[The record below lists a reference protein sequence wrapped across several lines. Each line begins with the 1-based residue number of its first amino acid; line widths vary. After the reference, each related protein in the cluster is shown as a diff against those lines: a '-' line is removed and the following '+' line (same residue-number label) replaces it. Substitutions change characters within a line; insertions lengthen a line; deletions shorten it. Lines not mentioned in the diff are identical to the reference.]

1 LKYKDF
7 FVYDKVPVE
16 IPNYQELIDSKLEK
30 DFSPLEPSEVFL
42 PHNFA
47 KMHDWVKECSFK
59 IITTEIDKDKLFT
72 PIADYVEVVDKDLDK
87 FKSYIKEKAVT
98 YDGFNKPVI
107 ALDLE
112 TSGLSTKGK
121 LIKGRFVPD
130 TEIVSVPLA
139 ISDKEGFILPVK
151 HTETDGIKNLDWETQ
166 VKPFLQWLIDN
177 FHIVLHN
184 AQFDL
189 AHLSNWGIKIG
200 NIPITDTMLV
210 SKLMNNQEFMPMN
223 IGHGLKALSEYVL
236 NRKML
241 EINEILNLPTKN
253 HISFN
258 RLPVSNA
265 LTYAGSDA
273 TNTYGLF
280 KAFVI
285 DDIYGR
291 NPYKEQ
297 PTTTK
302 IVHQALYYVI
312 SSLQYGLLIDKDR
325 LVRTIKTINIR
336 MILLE
341 QKFINTLKKYG
352 YEEEISVVS
361 PMVSVIIVNY
371 ILKPLWKG
379 DENNFYKYIEDYF
392 GLVRKV
398 DKLKSG
404 AIKEQFNMDDSILS
418 KFKSAVMEAEFL
430 PEDTKQ
436 DIQTLLSIISLYRSL
451 VKDIAIYYGILYNL
465 YIDDRNHFFV
475 NINLRYIGT
484 DTLRF
489 ANEKGSGHPRYATF
503 NKLKTKTNCKL
514 KLGNGITH
522 SLNTQGMPSES
533 PKLVKLKKVVTKLPQ
548 MEELERE
555 AEQRIINT
563 LISWEYKSKN

>member
-1 LKYKDF
+1 MEYKNWF
-7 FVYDKVPVE
+7 IYDKVPME
-16 IPNYQELIDSKLEK
+16 IPEYQELINKQIP
-30 DFSPLEPSEVFL
+30 DFESPLEVSDVFL

-47 KMHDWVKECSFK
+47 KMHQWVNECNFNLVVNEVEEDK
-59 IITTEIDKDKLFT
+59 IPESVKNYLFSDDENFSRLKQ
-72 PIADYVEVVDKDLDK
+72 IIQEKVVK
-87 FKSYIKEKAVT
+87 
-98 YDGFNKPVI
+98 YDGFAKPII

-130 TEIVSVPLA
+130 VEIISVPIA
-139 ISDKEGFILPVK
+139 ISDKEGFVIPVK
-151 HTETDGIKNLDWETQ
+151 HTETDGIKNFDWETQ
-166 VKPFLQWLIDN
+166 VKPFIQWLVDN
-177 FHIVLHN
+177 YHIVLHN

-189 AHLSNWGIKIG
+189 AHLSNWGVLIK
-200 NIPITDTMLV
+200 NVSITDTMLV

-241 EINEILNLPTKN
+241 EINEILNLKTKT
-253 HISFN
+253 HISFYK
-258 RLPVSNA
+258 LPATNA
-265 LTYAGSDA
+265 LTYAVSDA
-273 TNTYGLF
+273 MNTYGLF

-297 PTTTK
+297 PLTTK

-325 LVRTIKTINIR
+325 LINTIKTINIR

-341 QKFINTLKKYG
+341 EKFSAILNKYNFKD
-352 YEEEISVVS
+352 ELSVVS

-371 ILKPLWKG
+371 ILKSQWKG

-392 GLVRKV
+392 GLVRKIS
-398 DKLKSG
+398 KLKDG
-404 AIKEQFNMDDSILS
+404 TIKEQFNMDDSILS
-418 KFKSAVMEAEFL
+418 KFKNALSNSEFL
-430 PEDTKQ
+430 SEESKQ
-436 DIQTLLSIISLYRSL
+436 DIKTLLEIISLYRSL
-451 VKDIAIYYGILYNL
+451 TKDIAIYYGILYNL

-475 NINLRYIGT
+475 NINLRYFGT

-489 ANEKGSGHPRYATF
+489 ANEKGSGHSRYATF
-503 NKLKTKTNCKL
+503 NKLKTKNNCKL
-514 KLGNGITH
+514 KMGNGVTH
-522 SLNTQGMPSES
+522 SLNTQGMPSEP
-533 PKLVKLKKVVTKLPQ
+533 PKLVKLKKVITKLPK

-555 AEQRIINT
+555 AERRIINT
-563 LISWEYKSKN
+563 LVSWEYKSK